1 MNVTLRTSLIPLTL
15 VALSMGGPASSQSM
29 PGHAGHTVPAQSGA
43 VQPGAA
49 HAGHAMTG
57 MSELGALRGRAFD
70 RAYLSMMIPHHQAAV
85 EMARAALPVSRDATV
100 KAWANAVI
108 RDQQREINQMNTLLK
123 GLGGTDTA
131 MAATMKRSMGGM
143 GDLVRKARNPD
154 VAFVQGMLPHHA
166 SAIDMANL
174 ALQRGQDARILSLSK
189 AIITAQAA
197 EMLDYRTWLSKR
209 GL

>member
-1 MNVTLRTSLIPLTL
+1 
-15 VALSMGGPASSQSM
+15 
-29 PGHAGHTVPAQSGA
+29 
-43 VQPGAA
+43 
-49 HAGHAMTG
+49 
-57 MSELGALRGRAFD
+57 
-70 RAYLSMMIPHHQAAV
+70 MMIPHHQAAV

-123 GLGGTDTA
+123 GLGGTDTD

-174 ALQRGQDARILSLSK
+174 ALQRGQDTRILSLSQ
-189 AIITAQAA
+189 AISTAQAA
-197 EMLDYRTWLSKR
+197 EMLDYRGWLSKR

>member
-1 MNVTLRTSLIPLTL
+1 MNATLRTSLIPLTL
-15 VALSMGGPASSQSM
+15 VALSLSGPASSQSM
-29 PGHAGHTVPAQSGA
+29 PGHAGHTMPAQSGA
-43 VQPGAA
+43 AQSGAA

-57 MSELGALRGRAFD
+57 LSELGALRGRAFD

-108 RDQQREINQMNTLLK
+108 KDQTREITQMNTLLK
-123 GLGGTDTA
+123 SMGGVNTA
-131 MAATMKRSMGGM
+131 MANQMKSSMSGM
-143 GDLVRKARNPD
+143 ADMVKKSKTPD

-174 ALQRGQDARILSLSK
+174 ALQQGQDARVLSLAK
-189 AIITAQAA
+189 TIITAQAK
-197 EMLDYRTWLSKR
+197 EMLDYRTWLKKR

>member
-1 MNVTLRTSLIPLTL
+1 MNVTLRAALIPLSL
-15 VALSMGGPASSQSM
+15 VALSLSSAASSQSTG
-29 PGHAGHTVPAQSGA
+29 GHAGHATPSQPQS
-43 VQPGAA
+43 GAA
-49 HAGHAMTG
+49 HAGHAMTDLG
-57 MSELGALRGRAFD
+57 GLGALRGRAFD

-100 KAWANAVI
+100 KAWATAVI
-108 RDQQREINQMNTLLK
+108 RDQQREINQMNALLK
-123 GLGGTDTA
+123 GLGGTDAA
-131 MAATMKRSMGGM
+131 MAASMKRSMGSM

-174 ALQRGQDARILSLSK
+174 ALQRGQDARILGLSK

-197 EMLDYRTWLSKR
+197 EMLDYRTWLGRR